1 MNLFIIIKT
10 LLQSITSDLGGT
22 LGLFLAGVLI
32 ITFAGIKL
40 SWSADII
47 ADRTGLGEAVVG
59 AVLLGAVTSLSGL
72 TVTLLAATQSM
83 PQLAISISNAFGG
96 IAIQTVFLS
105 IADISYRK
113 YNLEHAAASVEN
125 MTQGTLLIIMLSMV
139 LMASVGPDIR
149 IFHIHIVTPLLIAVY
164 VFGIRVVHH
173 QHNQPMWHPR
183 RTSATLEDSPD
194 RSSWQHNSLLRI
206 STTFLLSAAAIIGA
220 GFLLTESSQALIRHT
235 GLSQSFIGALLV
247 AAGTSIPELVT
258 SVAAVK
264 RGALTLAIGGII
276 GGNVFDTLF
285 AGAADIAY
293 TEGSVYHAIS
303 QDESFLIT
311 LTILLTAILIVGLL
325 HREKRGVANIGF
337 ESAAILILYLAGM
350 TILGTA

>member
-1 MNLFIIIKT
+1 MNFIIDLKS
-10 LLQSITSDLGGT
+10 LLENITSELGGT
-22 LGLFLAGVLI
+22 LGLFLAAVLI
-32 ITFAGIKL
+32 ITLAGIKL
-40 SWSADII
+40 SRSADII

-72 TVTLLAATQSM
+72 TVTLLAAAQSL
-83 PQLAISISNAFGG
+83 PQLAISNAFGG

-113 YNLEHAAASVEN
+113 SNLEHAAASVEN
-125 MTQGTLLIIMLSMV
+125 MTQGTLLIIMLTLV
-139 LMASVGPDIR
+139 LLASVGPDIR
-149 IFHIHIVTPLLIAVY
+149 IFHIHIVTPLLFIVY

-173 QHNQPMWHPR
+173 QHHQPMWHPR
-183 RTSATLEDSPD
+183 ITSATIKDYPD
-194 RSSWQHNSLLRI
+194 KTSWQQKSLLRVGA
-206 STTFLLSAAAIIGA
+206 TFLLSAVAIIGA
-220 GFLLTESSQALIRHT
+220 GFLLTESSQALIQQT

-264 RGALTLAIGGII
+264 RGALTLAVGGII
-276 GGNVFDTLF
+276 GGNIFDTLF

-293 TEGSVYHAIS
+293 TEGSVYHAVTL
-303 QDESFLIT
+303 DESFLIT

-325 HREKRGVANIGF
+325 HREKQGVANIGF
-337 ESAAILILYLAGM
+337 ESAAILVLYIVGM
-350 TILGTA
+350 TVLGTA

>member
-1 MNLFIIIKT
+1 MNLYIDLKS
-10 LLQSITSDLGGT
+10 LLENITSELGGT
-22 LGLFLAGVLI
+22 VGLFLAAVLI
-32 ITFAGIKL
+32 ITLAGIKL
-40 SWSADII
+40 SRSADII

-59 AVLLGAVTSLSGL
+59 AVLLGGVTSLSGL
-72 TVTLLAATQSM
+72 TVTLLAAAQGL
-83 PQLAISISNAFGG
+83 PQLAISNAFGG

-113 YNLEHAAASVEN
+113 ANLEHAAASVEN
-125 MTQGTLLIIMLSMV
+125 MTQGTLLIIILSLV
-139 LMASVGPDIR
+139 LLGSVGPDIR
-149 IFHIHIVTPLLIAVY
+149 IFHIHIVTPLLFIVY

-183 RTSATLEDSPD
+183 MTSATIKDHPD
-194 RSSWQHNSLLRI
+194 KSSWQHKSLLLVGV
-206 STTFLLSAAAIIGA
+206 TFLLSAVAIIGA
-220 GFLLTESSQALIRHT
+220 GFLLTESSQALIQQT

-264 RGALTLAIGGII
+264 RGALTLAVGGIV
-276 GGNVFDTLF
+276 GGNIFDTLF

-293 TEGSVYHAIS
+293 IEGSVYHAVT
-303 QDESFLIT
+303 QDETFLIT

-325 HREKRGVANIGF
+325 HREKQGVANIGF
-337 ESAAILILYLAGM
+337 ESAAILILYLVGM
-350 TILGTA
+350 TVLGTA